1 MAKETIEAKV
11 LKQMGSLL
19 EQIKSNYD
27 TQKMTEAQELFN
39 DMLNL
44 IKENDS
50 SIFNALVAIDLLKS
64 YLTNDFLAKHLT
76 QPAEVKKEEVKEG
89 K

>member
-1 MAKETIEAKV
+1 MPKETIEAKV

-19 EQIKSNYD
+19 EQIKTNYD
-27 TQKMTEAQELFN
+27 VQKITEAQKLFN
-39 DMLNL
+39 DMLKL

-76 QPAEVKKEEVKEG
+76 QPVKEEVKEG

>member
-1 MAKETIEAKV
+1 MPKETIEAKV

-64 YLTNDFLAKHLT
+64 YLTKDFLDKHLT
-76 QPAEVKKEEVKEG
+76 QPVKEEVKEG